1 MVEFYSRPPLVF
13 RERPNGPLPS
23 LSLFLLVIL
32 ILIMKIKMEKINM
45 KYLKLQKLANNKNIL
60 IITTA
65 MAFFALFLNSF
76 TLVAY
81 AQYEG
86 DAGGYYYDYPSAFD
100 AGSYS
105 YPSIGDA
112 GAYDYPSAF
121 DSGSYSYP
129 SISYPGTYDY
139 PVATYGDYTYPSLT
153 YPGTYD
159 YPVATYG
166 DYTYPSLTYPGT
178 NTYTPT
184 TYGTYSY
191 PQISYPGTSTY
202 PPTSYGNYTYP
213 SLSYPGGYNYLSFGG
228 YPSTT
233 AYAATVNQPAN
244 IPTGPEGAL
253 PWILFGGLMLSTVI
267 YLALFKIR
275 FREQLALT
283 GVDYGALL
291 ERKLKKI
298 RSEEL
303 KSDTDVDSFDVNK

>member
-45 KYLKLQKLANNKNIL
+45 KYLKLSPLRGISRRETKINKNIS
-60 IITTA
+60 IAIVIA
-65 MAFFALFLNSF
+65 SFALFLNSF

-121 DSGSYSYP
+121 DAGSYSYP
-129 SISYPGTYDY
+129 SIS
-139 PVATYGDYTYPSLT
+139 

-233 AYAATVNQPAN
+233 AYAATVNQSAN